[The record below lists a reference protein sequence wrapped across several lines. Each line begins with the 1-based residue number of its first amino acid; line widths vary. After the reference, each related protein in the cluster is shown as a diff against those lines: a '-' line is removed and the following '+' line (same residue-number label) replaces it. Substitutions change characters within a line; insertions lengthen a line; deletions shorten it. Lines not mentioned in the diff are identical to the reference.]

1 MPDQAGTWLGTRRA
15 KGLAPQMD
23 GCWLGNPEAISGKR
37 PGLAGSALRQHV
49 VAIGVRRRLCARC
62 GLPDRAQ
69 TGQCVTPGLRS
80 CAKG

>member
-15 KGLAPQMD
+15 ETCAAIWMD
-23 GCWLGNPEAISGKR
+23 AGPV
-37 PGLAGSALRQHV
+37 PGSDLRQR
-49 VAIGVRRRLCARC
+49 AGAGRFRTAPTCRGNRRSSPSLRAVRTS
-62 GLPDRAQ
+62 GRAQ